1 VGRRAIGR
9 ARLPAL
15 DRAMSYA
22 ICDVANFYVSSE
34 RLFDPRLRG
43 VPVIVLSNNDGCAIA
58 RSEEAKALHIKMGDP
73 MFKIRDV
80 VKRHGI
86 QVRSSNYEL
95 YADLNRRFNS
105 VIADF
110 SDTVEVYSI
119 DESFFRLP
127 TLSSGVGDVATAHRV
142 IDAISRNV
150 GLPTRIGL
158 GPTRTLSKVA
168 NALAKATE
176 KIWGG
181 VVDLHDEE
189 LRRRL
194 FAQWPVGEVW
204 GIGKALEARLKPLGV
219 RTTADLAALPPA
231 VARDAGTVVLE
242 RLVRELNGIE
252 CAEFTVE
259 PEAMKATAVTR
270 QFGAPVSTLDEL
282 CEAMARRAARAAEK
296 IRAQGLVASRL
307 IVFAHGS
314 RYRPNPPSAS
324 RSARLSPASHD
335 PRVIVGMATRLTEA
349 MYQEGGVYTKCGVLL
364 EELAPAEAAQAD
376 LFAIPDPRAPGLLA
390 AMDGLN
396 ARFGRDT
403 ITVATQGRGP
413 KAFDTKRSQKSNSW
427 TTNIAE
433 IPVAR

>member
-1 VGRRAIGR
+1 MTWAIV
-9 ARLPAL
+9 
-15 DRAMSYA
+15 
-22 ICDVANFYVSSE
+22 DVANFYVSSE
-34 RLFDPRLRG
+34 RLFDPRLRN
-43 VPVIVLSNNDGCAIA
+43 VPCIVLSNNDGCAIA

-73 MFKIRDV
+73 LFKIRDV
-80 VKRHGI
+80 VRRHGI

-95 YADLNRRFNS
+95 YADLNRRFNA
-105 VIADF
+105 VLADF
-110 SDTVEVYSI
+110 SDTVEIYSI

-127 TLSSGVGDVATAHRV
+127 VLASGAGDVATARRV
-142 IDAISRNV
+142 IDTISRCV

-194 FAQWPVGEVW
+194 FERWPVGEVW
-204 GIGKALEARLKPLGV
+204 GIGKALEARLRPLGV

-231 VARDAGTVVLE
+231 VARDTGTVVLE

-252 CAEFTVE
+252 CDDFKPE
-259 PEAMKATAVTR
+259 PEALKATAVTR
-270 QFGAPVSTLDEL
+270 QFGAPVTTLDEL
-282 CEAMARRAARAAEK
+282 REAMARRAARAAEK

-307 IVFAHGS
+307 IAFAHGS

-324 RSARLSPASHD
+324 RSARLSPATHD
-335 PRVIVGMATRLTEA
+335 PRVIVGLAGRMTEA
-349 MYQEGGVYTKCGVLL
+349 MWQDGGVYTKCGVLL
-364 EELAPAEAAQAD
+364 EELTAQGAAQAD
-376 LFAIPDPRAPGLLA
+376 LFAIADPRAPALLA

-396 ARFGRDT
+396 ARFGRNT
-403 ITVATQGRGP
+403 IALASQGYGQR
-413 KAFDTKRSQKSNSW
+413 AFDTKRSQKSPSW
-427 TTNIAE
+427 TTDINQVPIA
-433 IPVAR
+433 R

>member
-1 VGRRAIGR
+1 MSWAIV
-9 ARLPAL
+9 
-15 DRAMSYA
+15 
-22 ICDVANFYVSSE
+22 DVANFYVSSE
-34 RLFDPRLRG
+34 RLFDPRLRN

-73 MFKIRDV
+73 LFKIRDV

-105 VIADF
+105 VIAEF

-127 TLSSGVGDVATAHRV
+127 TVPGGAGDVATAHRV
-142 IDAISRNV
+142 IAAISRSV

-219 RTTADLAALPPA
+219 RTTADLAALPPT
-231 VARDAGTVVLE
+231 VARDTGTVVLE

-252 CAEFTVE
+252 CDDFHVE
-259 PEAMKATAVTR
+259 PEALKATAVTR
-270 QFGAPVSTLDEL
+270 QFGAPVTSLDAL
-282 CEAMARRAARAAEK
+282 REAMARRAARAAEK

-307 IVFAHGS
+307 IAFAHGS
-314 RYRPNPPSAS
+314 RNRPNPPSAS
-324 RSARLSPASHD
+324 RSARISPASND
-335 PRVIVGMATRLTEA
+335 PRVILALAGKMTEA
-349 MYQEGGVYTKCGVLL
+349 MFQEGGVYTKCGVLL
-364 EELAPAEAAQAD
+364 EDLALIGAAQAD
-376 LFAIPDPRAPGLLA
+376 LFATVDSRAPDLLA

-396 ARFGRDT
+396 CRFGRDT
-403 ITVATQGRGP
+403 VTIAAQGRGP
-413 KAFDTKRSQKSNSW
+413 RAFDTKRSQKSPAW
-427 TTNIAE
+427 TTNFAE
-433 IPVAR
+433 IPTAC

>member
-1 VGRRAIGR
+1 MSWAIV
-9 ARLPAL
+9 
-15 DRAMSYA
+15 
-22 ICDVANFYVSSE
+22 DVANFYVSSE
-34 RLFDPRLRG
+34 RLFDPRLRA

-80 VKRHGI
+80 VRRHGI

-95 YADLNRRFNS
+95 YADLNRRFNA
-105 VIADF
+105 VIAEF
-110 SDTVEVYSI
+110 SDTVEIYSI

-127 TLSSGVGDVATAHRV
+127 VLPSGVGDVATAHKV
-142 IDAISRNV
+142 IRGISQSV

-252 CAEFTVE
+252 CTDFIVE

-270 QFGAPVSTLDEL
+270 QFGAPVSTVEEL
-282 CEAMARRAARAAEK
+282 SEAMARRAARAAEK
-296 IRAQGLVASRL
+296 IRAKGLVASRL
-307 IVFAHGS
+307 IAFAHGS

-335 PRVIVGMATRLTEA
+335 PRVIVGMATRLAEA
-349 MYQEGGVYTKCGVLL
+349 MFQEGGVYTKCGILL
-364 EELAPAEAAQAD
+364 EELTPAGAAQTD
-376 LFAIPDPRAPGLLA
+376 LFAIPDPRAPDLLA

-403 ITVATQGRGP
+403 ITVAAQGRGP
-413 KAFDTKRSQKSNSW
+413 RAFDTKRSQKSPSW
-427 TTNIAE
+427 TTSIAE